1 MVVDH
6 CSYHTVQKKDEE
18 LQFEKCELEDGYIG
32 LCTYFKVYESSCEYA
47 SVRFHSVKQLPFEVR
62 IAVWQEIA
70 QMTLQNSQSIVF
82 RHSQ

>member
-32 LCTYFKVYESSCEYA
+32 LCTYFKVYE
-47 SVRFHSVKQLPFEVR
+47 K
-62 IAVWQEIA
+62 
-70 QMTLQNSQSIVF
+70 
-82 RHSQ
+82 